1 MKKKSAELYSIYLIV
16 FFGFLFLNV
25 AVDFLGGIS
34 INFSHISNFIDSYT
48 IIFMFIFCFAVLL
61 FTHLLKH
68 FANSFLFIFKNLTYS
83 IEQYEQ
89 CILSIKVTMISSLIG
104 GGIYGIAT
112 LINMISTMSFD
123 LSNIGVYIAIS
134 LLAIF
139 YSLVVCAI
147 LLPIYVLLKKEKIT
161 CENTNTY
168 KRGRKS

>member
-16 FFGFLFLNV
+16 LFGFLFVNV
-25 AVDFLGGIS
+25 VIDFLGGIS
-34 INFSHISNFIDSYT
+34 INFSHISNFIDCYT
-48 IIFMFIFCFAVLL
+48 IIFMFIFCFAALL
-61 FTHLLKH
+61 FTHLLKP

-112 LINMISTMSFD
+112 IMNMLSTMND
-123 LSNIGVYIAIS
+123 LTTIVICIVIS